1 MRVALCQMDVV
12 PGDLAGNV
20 DRTLGALREAA
31 AEGAGLVVLPEL
43 VATGVPPGRGEA
55 EAVAA
60 ALEESPAVAG
70 GGGGGGPRGGGARG
84 GGGAPPAAPPA
95 GGGGPAGP
103 APHDLFVVGGLVE
116 SAGGRFYNTAAVVG
130 PRGLVGRYRK
140 LHLFGPEI
148 GVFEPG
154 DAGLP
159 VFELPGIRLGVAV
172 CYDLRFPEVV
182 RILALRGV
190 DVVAVPTAWVTGFD
204 RESHLAGGMTPQ
216 GAAAAVQANLSQVYL
231 AVADRVG
238 TDTWGGHTHTFLGA
252 SCLLG
257 PTGAVEAGPAPPTRE
272 AVLVGEV
279 TRDAVTGAQQRGEGI
294 TPRRQRRTDVY
305 GELLGYVGE

>member
-60 ALEESPAVAG
+60 ALEESPAVRWGAG
-70 GGGGGGPRGGGARG
+70 V
-84 GGGAPPAAPPA
+84 AAA
-95 GGGGPAGP
+95 
-103 APHDLFVVGGLVE
+103 HDLFVVGGLVE